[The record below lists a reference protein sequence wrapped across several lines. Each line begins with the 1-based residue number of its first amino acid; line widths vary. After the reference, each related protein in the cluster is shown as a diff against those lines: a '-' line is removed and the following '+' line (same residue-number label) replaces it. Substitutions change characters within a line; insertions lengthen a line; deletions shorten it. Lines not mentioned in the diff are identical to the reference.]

1 MLENANEYIKKELKR
16 ELIESANLAIKI
28 KDDWDVIQKLGK
40 YNSIMRSKV
49 EEVKEHLIYLYQAMG
64 IEKA

>member
-1 MLENANEYIKKELKR
+1 LLENANEYIKKELKR
-16 ELIESANLAIKI
+16 ELIESANLAIEI